1 MQHPFEFVD
10 ENKLLQGLN
19 RHQPIFLMLT
29 QLGISKEWITK
40 LARWN
45 DELISAV
52 LCNGLIQAYQGK
64 TRITQ
69 EVKSICDQY
78 QNRWDDPTAKAV
90 TDAYYEGLQAE
101 LDALDKQIP
110 AHKGVL

>member
-1 MQHPFEFVD
+1 
-10 ENKLLQGLN
+10 
-19 RHQPIFLMLT
+19 MLA

-52 LCNGLIQAYQGK
+52 VCRELIAAYFGNHAGIIK
-64 TRITQ
+64 SVREMSTQ
-69 EVKSICDQY
+69 F

-90 TDAYYEGLQAE
+90 TDAYYEDLQAE